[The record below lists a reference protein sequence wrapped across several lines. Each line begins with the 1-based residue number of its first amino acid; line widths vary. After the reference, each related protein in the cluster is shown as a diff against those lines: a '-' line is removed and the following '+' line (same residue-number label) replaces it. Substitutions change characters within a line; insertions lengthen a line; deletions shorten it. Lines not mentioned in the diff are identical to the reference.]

1 MERIAFCFG
10 KESQLPVILGFN
22 TIIKEEHVFLCKW
35 DQTFSNTSHSIVH
48 RKVKPDIDIF
58 NTYASSSLY
67 GYVRG
72 YVYKNG
78 KEYEILDTRRYASL
92 QIEDHC
98 YDNISV
104 IRLENNIFED
114 GTNP

>member
-1 MERIAFCFG
+1 
-10 KESQLPVILGFN
+10 LPVILGFN
-22 TIIKEEHVFLCKW
+22 TLIKDEHVFLCKW
-35 DQTFSNTSHSIVH
+35 EQTFSNNSHSIIH
-48 RKVKPDIDIF
+48 RKINPDVDIF
-58 NTYASSSLY
+58 ITYSTSSPY

-78 KEYEILDTRRYASL
+78 KEYEILDTRRYTSL

-104 IRLENNIFED
+104 IKLEEDIFK
-114 GTNP
+114 PSA